1 MHKIQIK
8 FHNWALLIATL
19 CVVSAGL
26 LVTSCEGKEEED
38 TKVVLQSFG
47 PMPIARGAELKFIG
61 LNLDKVTAV
70 VLPNDITITTFTK
83 KEPTLLTLTVPQE
96 AMP

>member
-1 MHKIQIK
+1 MHKIQSK
-8 FHNWALLIATL
+8 FRNWALLFATI
-19 CVVSAGL
+19 CVAGAGL
-26 LVTSCEGKEEED
+26 LFTSCEGKEEED

-70 VLPNDITITTFTK
+70 ILPDNITISK
-83 KEPTLLTLTVPQE
+83 
-96 AMP
+96 